1 MLFTFP
7 EMDLRGWFG
16 GGGPHP
22 DEKRATHM
30 YQING
35 GTQQIE
41 NRSMWHILA
50 QIVLEDKMPPAN

>member
-1 MLFTFP
+1 MLFTFL

-16 GGGPHP
+16 GVGPHP

-50 QIVLEDKMPPAN
+50 QMS